1 MLIKLQVHQKCMFL
15 SNHQPINLLLVCLCI
30 LVFLRFLPTVV
41 NLNFILAIAGKNLTL
56 SLPQTWALLD
66 GSKSSDDIGIK
77 KWNWYQ
83 IRYKSVFLYP
93 LTLNHL

>member
-1 MLIKLQVHQKCMFL
+1 MQIKLQVHQKCMFL
-15 SNHQPINLLLVCLCI
+15 SNHQLINLLLVCLCI
-30 LVFLRFLPTVV
+30 LVILRILCPIV

-66 GSKSSDDIGIK
+66 GSKSSDDIGIE

-83 IRYKSVFLYP
+83 IRYKTVFLDL
-93 LTLNHL
+93 LTILFT